1 MIDGRNAR
9 EWIERFLN
17 GETSNIE
24 EKELYRFFSSEDVPH
39 SLKKYRSMFEW
50 YANGMKDELPRPKT
64 HLLRTACGR
73 VGIAAVVTLAM
84 GVGWTAYR
92 YFDHKKYE
100 YLEGSY
106 IIRNGK
112 KITDIKTILPELKRV
127 NEFAI
132 QQEKEMD
139 KLIRFDADK
148 YMEELEK
155 EPQLKAE
162 DLPVI

>member
-1 MIDGRNAR
+1 M
-9 EWIERFLN
+9 
-17 GETSNIE
+17 
-24 EKELYRFFSSEDVPH
+24 
-39 SLKKYRSMFEW
+39 
-50 YANGMKDELPRPKT
+50 
-64 HLLRTACGR
+64 
-73 VGIAAVVTLAM
+73 
-84 GVGWTAYR
+84 
-92 YFDHKKYE
+92 
-100 YLEGSY
+100 EGSY

-155 EPQLKAE
+155 EPQLKVE